1 MTETGIPTTFGDK
14 LPEAEAVLA
23 ALVEA
28 AKEVGLR
35 LAPKLVPAAAN
46 EDEHIAVDEDT
57 LVDIY
62 PAGVPVRTLSGS
74 VTYPGFVVT
83 STNIVP
89 ASRWVPEDADI
100 TDEIVTRNLTEAVT
114 AALACV
120 LERRLSEFHRA
131 ASEFIPD
138 LP

>member
-35 LAPKLVPAAAN
+35 LAPKLDPAAAN

-100 TDEIVTRNLTEAVT
+100 TDEIVTRNLTEEIGRAS
-114 AALACV
+114 CR
-120 LERRLSEFHRA
+120 ERV
-131 ASEFIPD
+131 
-138 LP
+138 